1 MNDSHCSYSD
11 STRNDKR
18 FQTKYY
24 RKSRLSSGVS
34 YLPNSTSQDINLSL
48 QALGLLSYIFSHSDD
63 WNIIPRYIAKMRKH
77 DGVQKVYTCINHLID
92 EKFAVRLVYR
102 ERLKNGQWG
111 TQYFGYHFFD
121 MPASEKDI
129 EEVKKEFEEIH
140 EGNEVRIN
148 RVLKRENS
156 KKEYRKSGSHKYGQL
171 NHGKG
176 DIQQEQEENNNKE
189 TTTETV
195 VHKSEVG
202 SVEPPLLPSSK
213 KRKKKKEPKSDQSSL
228 ALFDPNR
235 NYLKGKSES
244 EISLLYLHFQKKKH
258 SIKEPIAYL
267 TVCAKNGWH
276 LQHIKN
282 DQYLVENYR
291 CAKRIENNFD
301 RLGWNGNYTYF
312 YANTDVMAFMKG
324 GKEIPLPDYDM
335 EPTRF
340 KEYMEE
346 ILITNNNYSKDIF
359 L

>member
-1 MNDSHCSYSD
+1 MNDSQCSYSD

-24 RKSRLSSGVS
+24 RKSRLSSGFS
-34 YLPNSTSQDINLSL
+34 YLPNSTSQDPNLSL
-48 QALGLLSYIFSHSDD
+48 QALGMLSHIFSNAED
-63 WNIIPRYIAKMRKH
+63 WRIIPRYIAKNRKY
-77 DGVQKVYTCINHLID
+77 DGVQKIYTAITHLIE
-92 EKFAVRLVYR
+92 EKYAVRLVHR
-102 ERLKNGQWG
+102 ERLKNGKWG
-111 TQYFGYHFFD
+111 KQYYGYHFFD

-129 EEVKKEFEEIH
+129 EQVQKEFEKDH
-140 EGNEVRIN
+140 EEFEQSYP
-148 RVLKRENS
+148 LKIQDS
-156 KKEYRKSGSHKYGQL
+156 KKECRETGFREAGVPD
-171 NHGKG
+171 HGKG
-176 DIQQEQEENNNKE
+176 DIQQEEEENNKKE

-195 VHKSEVG
+195 VDKSEVG

-213 KRKKKKEPKSDQSSL
+213 KRKKKKEPSIDQSSL

-235 NYLKGKSES
+235 NYLKGMSES

-267 TVCAKNGWH
+267 TVCARNGWH
-276 LQHIKN
+276 LQHVKN
-282 DQYLVENYR
+282 DEYLVENYR

-324 GKEIPLPDYDM
+324 GKEIPLPNYDM